1 MLTKCWHPDMAAASY
16 KVVLLGE
23 GKYKYDDITILDIS
37 PVQVVLERIGFQK
50 TSVHANILIF
60 QYSIFQYSWQQSP

>member
-1 MLTKCWHPDMAAASY
+1 MAAASY

-37 PVQVVLERIGFQK
+37 PVQVVLERIGFQE

-60 QYSIFQYSWQQSP
+60 QYFIFQ

>member
-1 MLTKCWHPDMAAASY
+1 MATASY

-37 PVQVVLERIGFQK
+37 HV
-50 TSVHANILIF
+50 
-60 QYSIFQYSWQQSP
+60 